1 MSASSDDN
9 VVESGS
15 RDSGDD
21 LSKRASSTPPD
32 FDKPDIDV
40 PVGDSTDPFD
50 DVDWKPKS
58 ADSSLPELDE
68 HESTP
73 VDDTTAGSDH
83 LDDLS
88 PVDKALAK
96 LPKTNADEAASVD
109 DKTAPAA
116 DSAAP
121 QINSESSVFA
131 STDFSLPPNER
142 AASSEAPTADEQGA
156 APVDASEAANS
167 VKQEAAPVDDDT
179 VPAQDMWQVELDKA
193 LLDLDLPPR
202 ERLELLQKALKNEN
216 LVDDVREAL
225 SMVQDRGFMDGHP
238 DAIQKLFPSGT
249 QSRKDLE
256 QLQALRKQ
264 LPEAFEELQ
273 RQVKDAPRP
282 TIGSSSV
289 PTPPDPREVTKFL
302 GQSVKSI
309 AELLFDKDK
318 QKEFLEEAKDS
329 LRATPK
335 GLETPVY
342 EVKRVLEGP
351 IFLGKP
357 QPIEIRE
364 YEEFTVAQTS
374 MGGGVAG
381 SSSEA
386 GGGFNTLA
394 SYLFGGNQD
403 KTAMSM
409 TVPVDISQTGD
420 DKRASMSFVL
430 PKKNA
435 DSPPTPMEGS
445 GVEIKKVPSR
455 LVVAKA
461 FGGLTTEKEV
471 ERQKAAI
478 LEALA
483 TDGHYEAADA
493 HQISVLSYNS
503 PFTIPWRKRNEVV
516 LVVTAKSEVMA

>member
-58 ADSSLPELDE
+58 ADSSLPEFDE
-68 HESTP
+68 HE
-73 VDDTTAGSDH
+73 
-83 LDDLS
+83 
-88 PVDKALAK
+88 
-96 LPKTNADEAASVD
+96 NAPVD

-121 QINSESSVFA
+121 QMNSESS
-131 STDFSLPPNER
+131 ER
-142 AASSEAPTADEQGA
+142 AASSEVPTADEQGA

-167 VKQEAAPVDDDT
+167 VKQEAVPVEDDT

-216 LVDDVREAL
+216 LVGDVREAL

-289 PTPPDPREVTKFL
+289 PTPPDPREVIKLL
-302 GQSVKSI
+302 GQSAKSI
-309 AELLFDKDK
+309 AELTFDKDK

-335 GLETPVY
+335 GLETPLY

-374 MGGGVAG
+374 MAGGVAG

-483 TDGHYEAADA
+483 ADGHYEAADA
-493 HQISVLSYNS
+493 HQVSVLSYNS

-516 LVVTAKSEVMA
+516 LVVNAKSEVTA